1 MKILFL
7 SHKFYPDIGGIE
19 VNSEI
24 LADHFSMDGAEIHVV
39 TWSKVNNSKTKD
51 FPYKLIRNPRP
62 LQLISEHRWAD
73 VVFENN
79 PSLKLSWPLFFLKKP
94 HVVAVHT
101 WINRG
106 NGKISFR
113 DKLKLKWLKKAN
125 AVIAVS
131 ELLKGGT
138 FSEATVIEN
147 SYNDQLFR
155 EMEDVKKTRDFVFL
169 GRLVSDKGADMA
181 IQLIKMLKDW
191 YRKQNGSEEIFL
203 TIIGEGPE
211 RKHLEELVRQLD
223 MKAYV
228 KFTGALS
235 GNALVKCLNEHKY
248 MLVPSRWKEPFGIVA
263 LEGMASGCL
272 PIVSDG
278 GGLPEAV
285 GDAGLVFERNNI
297 HSLFEKVVRLMEDP
311 ELEREIRSHF
321 QEHLK
326 KHTSMVVSERYLEI
340 IKNAIQN
347 DGRDQTYSF
356 SSHR

>member
-24 LADHFSMDGAEIHVV
+24 LADHFSKAGAEIHLA
-39 TWSKVNNSKTKD
+39 TWSVASGAETKN
-51 FPYKLIRNPRP
+51 FPFQVIRNPGAF
-62 LQLISEHRWAD
+62 QLIKEHKWAD

-79 PSLKLSWPLFFLKKP
+79 PSLRLSWPLIFLRKP
-94 HVVAVHT
+94 HVIAIHT

-106 NGKISFR
+106 SGKISFR
-113 DKLKLKWLKKAN
+113 DKLKLKWLKRAD

-131 ELLKGGT
+131 RLLKDGT

-147 SYNDQLFR
+147 SYDDQLFR
-155 EMEDVKKTRDFVFL
+155 RIEEVKKNRDFVFL

-181 IQLIKMLKDW
+181 IQLIQMLKEW
-191 YRKQNGSEEIFL
+191 YRKQNGSEQISL

-211 RKHLEELVRQLD
+211 RKHLEDLVQQLRLNN
-223 MKAYV
+223 YV

-235 GNALVKCLNEHKY
+235 GEALVKCLNKHRY

-263 LEGMASGCL
+263 LEGIASGCL

-285 GDAGLVFERNNI
+285 GPAGLVFERNNI
-297 HSLFEKVVRLMEDP
+297 HSLFEKVVHLMEDP
-311 ELEREIRSHF
+311 EQEKEIRSHF
-321 QEHLK
+321 QEHLM
-326 KHTSMVVSERYLEI
+326 KHTSKVVSDRYMEI
-340 IKNAIQN
+340 IKKSMQN
-347 DGRDQTYSF
+347 DGRNETYSF
-356 SSHR
+356 SPNR